1 MTLQEKQAYVEK
13 NLHLLPEEEFKIFR
27 KNLARVF
34 AKNSSC
40 FETNQTITLEDV
52 VSITKGYPV
61 QGIDENLKRK
71 VYNNYRAYRKMVELA
86 EGNATFTSPAPL
98 FTAP

>member
-1 MTLQEKQAYVEK
+1 MNLQEKQAYVKE
-13 NLHLLPEEEFKIFR
+13 NLHLVPEEELKLFR
-27 KNLARVF
+27 KNFARVF

-40 FETNQTITLEDV
+40 FETNQSITLEDV

-71 VYNNYRAYRKMVELA
+71 VYNNYRAYRRIKDLIE
-86 EGNATFTSPAPL
+86 EGRAFDADL
-98 FTAP
+98 IKDLH